1 MEWLSN
7 FIADLGTLQFWSS
20 LITIVFID
28 LLLAGD
34 NAIVIGLAARNL
46 PREKQKQAI
55 ILGTAGAVLVRIV
68 ATIIVVWLLKIPFL
82 LAVGGVLLLWIAYKL
97 LVQEEEHDS
106 IKPAATL
113 WGSIRT
119 IIIADAA
126 MGLDNVIAVAGAAHG
141 SIVLVVLGLLISI
154 PIVVWGS
161 TLFIR
166 LIERFKWIIYLG
178 AGVLAYTAAKMITHE
193 PRFEAFF
200 GASPWIVYAFEAVM
214 IVGVIVAG
222 YRTNAVKARKER
234 TTEASAVKEDAG
246 EGAAHPQTEPA
257 IPHTEPAKAESASGQ
272 NGAETPDGGAQ
283 EEKPQDE
290 AAPETEAEAGE
301 SKVKTGQRA

>member
-1 MEWLSN
+1 VEGITN

-20 LITIVFID
+20 LLTIVFID

-46 PREKQKQAI
+46 PKDKQKQAI
-55 ILGTAGAVLVRIV
+55 VWGTAGAVAIRIF

-82 LAVGGVLLLWIAYKL
+82 LAVGGILLMWIAYKL
-97 LVQEEEHDS
+97 LVQEEEHDT
-106 IKPAATL
+106 IKPATTL

-141 SIVLVVLGLLISI
+141 SIILVVLGLLISI

-166 LIERFKWIIYLG
+166 VIERFKWIIYLG

-193 PRFEAFF
+193 PRFEALF
-200 GASPWIVYAFEAVM
+200 GVSQWIVYSFEAVM
-214 IVGVIVAG
+214 IILVIVAG
-222 YRTNAVKARKER
+222 YWTNAVKARK
-234 TTEASAVKEDAG
+234 
-246 EGAAHPQTEPA
+246 
-257 IPHTEPAKAESASGQ
+257 AKAEEEA
-272 NGAETPDGGAQ
+272 
-283 EEKPQDE
+283 EEKAGSPQTSE
-290 AAPETEAEAGE
+290 
-301 SKVKTGQRA
+301 